1 MTRGLGQIEQ
11 EILALIED
19 EGEDRPYTAEE
30 LANAIYRPHA
40 GDDGCC
46 TRSQKVAV
54 IRAMHSLLRSSPT
67 GLRSLAGRA
76 ARRCAFRTSRSMT
89 AIGRRSMFGPSC
101 VT

>member
-54 IRAMHSLLRSSPT
+54 IRAMHTHYFGPRTLPC
-67 GLRSLAGRA
+67 A
-76 ARRCAFRTSRSMT
+76 ARVKKAGGAT
-89 AIGRRSMFGPSC
+89 ACSC
-101 VT
+101 VQKPLEIG

>member
-54 IRAMHSLLRSSPT
+54 GGRCLDR
-67 GLRSLAGRA
+67 LATLVVYGWG
-76 ARRCAFRTSRSMT
+76 TT
-89 AIGRRSMFGPSC
+89 
-101 VT
+101 